1 MTVIHRL
8 LTDMT
13 DCRQGRKER
22 KETMTNFWRKAC
34 VGACGLLVI
43 PFVAMTSANAAETP
57 APAPTAAVTTDSA
70 SVETPAVVAFKDA
83 VPDDNFR
90 KFINDKFFSGTL
102 KDDTL
107 VTQLIQY
114 KLAGITEALDVS
126 GLGIVNLK
134 GIEYFT
140 GITELD
146 CSHNNLQL
154 LDLSKL
160 KKLENLDASYN
171 NLMEITFAADNVL
184 EAVDCS
190 NNYLTILNLAGF
202 THVVD
207 LDCSDNKI
215 GILNVAGLYKLKM
228 LDCSNN
234 ALAALAVDGL
244 VALEELYCDGNG
256 LVTLDVS
263 TLKNLKVLENRK
275 SVLNLKVQAVG
286 TDCGVILPA
295 GAVKPE
301 NISNSG
307 VYKETERA
315 ITWDKITGVP
325 ASFTYT
331 YVIPNTK
338 HTVTVTVNVDKT
350 DFAEK
355 AVTLGKVDTLTIKS
369 SGYNK
374 VKLTWSGVDGAT
386 GYRIYRSTNKTS
398 GFTKIKSITSNS
410 KVTYT
415 NSGISCGTTYYYKVR
430 AYRLIDGNYYFGAYS
445 SVVSGKPVPAA
456 PGALTVAKAS
466 RTKVKLSWNKVTGA
480 SGYRV
485 YRSKSKTSGFSKIKT
500 LTSGSKLTYTKA
512 TTRNVKYYYKVR
524 AYTTVNGKKI
534 WGSYSTVKAKTL
546 K

>member
-1 MTVIHRL
+1 
-8 LTDMT
+8 
-13 DCRQGRKER
+13 
-22 KETMTNFWRKAC
+22 MTNILKKTSI
-34 VGACGLLVI
+34 GACGMLVI
-43 PFVAMTSANAAETP
+43 PFIAMSSVDAAETP
-57 APAPTAAVTTDSA
+57 APAPTAAVTVDSSA
-70 SVETPAVVAFKDA
+70 VESPAVVSFKEA
-83 VPDDNFR
+83 VPDENFR
-90 KFINDKFFSGTL
+90 KFINEKIFSGSM

-107 VTQLIQY
+107 VTTLIQMKFAAY
-114 KLAGITEALDVS
+114 TDELDVS
-126 GLGIVNLK
+126 GKEIVNLK

-160 KKLENLDASYN
+160 KNLVSVDVSYN
-171 NLMEITFAADNVL
+171 NLMEITFATDNVL
-184 EAVDCS
+184 EVIDCS
-190 NNYLTILNLAGF
+190 NNNLAMLNVAGF
-202 THVVD
+202 THMVD
-207 LDCSDNKI
+207 LDCSNNKI
-215 GILNVAGLYKLKM
+215 ALLNVAGLYQLKM

-234 ALAALAVDGL
+234 ALATLAVDGL
-244 VALEELYCDGNG
+244 VAMEELYCDGNG
-256 LVTLDVS
+256 IVTLDIS
-263 TLKNLKVLENRK
+263 TLKNLKVFENRK

-286 TDCGVILPA
+286 TDCGVVLPT

-307 VYKETERA
+307 VYKEAERA
-315 ITWDKITGVP
+315 IVWDKITGVP

-331 YVIPNTK
+331 YVVPNTK

-355 AVTLGKVDTLTIKS
+355 AVTLGKVDTLTVAS
-369 SGYNK
+369 TGYNK

-386 GYRIYRSTNKTS
+386 GYRIYRSTSKTS
-398 GFTKIKSITSNS
+398 GFKKIKSITTNS

-430 AYRLIDGNYYFGAYS
+430 AYRLIDGNYYFGEYS

-485 YRSKSKTSGFSKIKT
+485 YRSKSKTSGFSKIKS
-500 LTSGSKLTYTKA
+500 LTSGSKITYTKA
-512 TTRNVKYYYKVR
+512 TSRNVKYYYKVR